1 MIDKGIRDYQQLP
14 SLCTVAHS
22 PLKKIREG
30 ALWLEEGAFLHVRLQ
45 LQCKEKSSPNSR
57 FQQIRFS
64 PYWKMP
70 SLSGGGG
77 GLKMEC
83 PIKFSLGM
91 ELISVQLMADHW
103 LFKSFLGGTPHIK
116 GVGMLI
122 GNFELNP

>member
-30 ALWLEEGAFLHVRLQ
+30 AFLHVRLQ

-64 PYWKMP
+64 PHWKMP

-83 PIKFSLGM
+83 PIKFLLGM

-103 LFKSFLGGTPHIK
+103 LFKSFPGGTPHIK